1 MQPGGLFHTC
11 KVASGNAHEFGL
23 SKEVQTDV
31 LDVASASVTCD
42 DAENGDPCEIESLE
56 EDPPD
61 GVQELGA
68 SPEPKWSRESS
79 ILWTIQ
85 EARWLISQYELR
97 SDVFA
102 KNGDY
107 EKAPKLAVSKPK
119 SGKVLA
125 LDNLKGAL
133 KFRKGP
139 SSGKKTEVNGSSD
152 SPNAPIVLRTDML
165 GTSSSMDSPVPDA
178 SEDEDGGFFSEAK
191 SGLIPLLICSLCY
204 LHCSATGFAL
214 PAILPVIGSD
224 ISLTDAQGALLTT
237 GYTLLYAAAL
247 IPMGLLADRVD
258 RPKLLAAGVLLWSG
272 LNSLASRAG
281 SFSDL
286 MLLRIGFASAQ
297 ATQNPICMSMIPE
310 LFPKNRSTAMAIYNC
325 AIYMGRALS
334 FGFLMILANLGVSDA
349 VGVKMVSFENLDLD
363 IMSILYTTG
372 DKVAVLPVYDYN
384 ASIIFS
390 QMEESGWRD
399 LLFWLGVPGVFIA
412 ALLLITV
419 RDPRSKY
426 PNAGARVLTK
436 EAKALRDGFVR
447 QTATMSASVAD
458 AISDLKNKSPLS
470 ESDETTSVVED
481 VKMLLARPSFQAT
494 TFAAAMN
501 DVGGW
506 GLIAWQAIFYER
518 VFSLPSDQYALI
530 LAAIIPIGGVFG
542 GVGGGLASDWLS
554 KTGNRF
560 FLTFGASMISAPL
573 IYWSLQ
579 SDSASDSF
587 VFLLFGFALS
597 ECWRAPAAVMIRE
610 VAPASMGS
618 TASAVHLCIRNI
630 FAGAG
635 PIGIALLAEPFGLQ
649 NAMTLIPFSY
659 MVSALGFLLAE
670 VLIKLESPVAKTQ
683 S

>member
-1 MQPGGLFHTC
+1 MAVLEKNADGTLEFQEGLSTTG
-11 KVASGNAHEFGL
+11 KTEKNRASGPVDASVDPGLL
-23 SKEVQTDV
+23 SKEMQSAISS
-31 LDVASASVTCD
+31 LDASV
-42 DAENGDPCEIESLE
+42 
-56 EDPPD
+56 
-61 GVQELGA
+61 V
-68 SPEPKWSRESS
+68 
-79 ILWTIQ
+79 
-85 EARWLISQYELR
+85 
-97 SDVFA
+97 
-102 KNGDY
+102 
-107 EKAPKLAVSKPK
+107 
-119 SGKVLA
+119 
-125 LDNLKGAL
+125 
-133 KFRKGP
+133 
-139 SSGKKTEVNGSSD
+139 
-152 SPNAPIVLRTDML
+152 
-165 GTSSSMDSPVPDA
+165 DA
-178 SEDEDGGFFSEAK
+178 SEDEDGDFFSEAK

-224 ISLTDAQGALLTT
+224 ISLTDTQGALLTT

-247 IPMGLLADRVD
+247 IPMGLLADRVN

-272 LNSLASRAG
+272 LNSLASRA
-281 SFSDL
+281 SCFSDL

-334 FGFLMILANLGVSDA
+334 FGFLMILANLGVSDV
-349 VGVKMVSFENLDLD
+349 VGVKMVSFDNLDLD
-363 IMSILYTTG
+363 MMSILYTTG

-384 ASIIFS
+384 ASIMFS
-390 QMEESGWRD
+390 QMEQSGWRD
-399 LLFWLGVPGVFIA
+399 LLFWLGVPGLFIA
-412 ALLLITV
+412 ALLLFMV
-419 RDPRSKY
+419 RDPRSSNPY
-426 PNAGARVLTK
+426 AGARVLTR
-436 EAKALRDGFVR
+436 EAKALREGLVR
-447 QTATMSASVAD
+447 KAAAVSASVAGAFSEPQKKLQSVD
-458 AISDLKNKSPLS
+458 KSEGKS
-470 ESDETTSVVED
+470 SIVDD
-481 VKMLLARPSFQAT
+481 IKQLLATPSFQAT

-518 VFSLPSDQYALI
+518 VFNLPSEQYALI

-560 FLTFGASMISAPL
+560 LLTFGASMISAPL

-610 VAPASMGS
+610 VAPSSMGS

-635 PIGIALLAEPFGLQ
+635 PIGIAVLSEPFGLQ

-670 VLIKLESPVAKTQ
+670 VLIRLEKPVPKAQ
-683 S
+683 V